1 MKTIYHLAIS
11 RLKYNKGRSILTI
24 VAIALMTTLLM
35 SIGSSA
41 LTVIRHQQLEIKESA
56 RNYHAAFKGSTA
68 DQVFI
73 LENHADVE
81 SLSTRESV
89 ASIELPK
96 LNAVLNFDSTKKGSI
111 DQIQLA
117 NGKMPVEADE
127 IAGPPA
133 LFERL
138 DVVPEIG
145 QKFQIP
151 LRIQGGKVE
160 NYDFTI
166 TGILEQT
173 DISKLNVNETRL
185 VYGAFVSEKFVE
197 QHIAPEDRTYT
208 AYIRI
213 VNENKHSKD
222 EIETIISEIA
232 EDVGLNKSDISF
244 NEQYLTYMTNPGTQE
259 RNVMIGLGLLVVF
272 LGGMVIYSIYYVSVI
287 SNIQEMGKLKA
298 LGATKKHIRR
308 LLFTESL
315 AQSFVCLLSTSPS
328 PRD

>member
-1 MKTIYHLAIS
+1 
-11 RLKYNKGRSILTI
+11 
-24 VAIALMTTLLM
+24 
-35 SIGSSA
+35 
-41 LTVIRHQQLEIKESA
+41 
-56 RNYHAAFKGSTA
+56 
-68 DQVFI
+68 
-73 LENHADVE
+73 
-81 SLSTRESV
+81 
-89 ASIELPK
+89 
-96 LNAVLNFDSTKKGSI
+96 
-111 DQIQLA
+111 
-117 NGKMPVEADE
+117 MPVEADE

-287 SNIQEMGKLKA
+287 SNIQEIRAVHSSGMKDGAHKYIVTGVQKNSGPKA
-298 LGATKKHIRR
+298 VRFQAEGVDRESKAHDHNEK
-308 LLFTESL
+308 TEKQAMNKNSG
-315 AQSFVCLLSTSPS
+315 
-328 PRD
+328 